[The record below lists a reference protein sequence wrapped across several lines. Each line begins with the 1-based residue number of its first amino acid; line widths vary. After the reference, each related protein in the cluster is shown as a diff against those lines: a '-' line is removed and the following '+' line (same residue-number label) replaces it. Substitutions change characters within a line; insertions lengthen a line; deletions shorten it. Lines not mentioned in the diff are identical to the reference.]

1 MITSKK
7 SLRYIF
13 TFLLSFYLLCMASF
27 AAEIKV
33 YDFASLFNLDEVEN
47 LQEAAT
53 SLAEKYQMDVG
64 IVTTDDAQGKSAM
77 DYADDFYDQNDFGYG
92 VDKDGVLFLIDMD
105 NREIY
110 ISTCGKGISYFTDL
124 RISQMLDSIYY
135 FVSDGNYYDAATD
148 FLDQVTLY
156 LDKGIPSNQNTVERP
171 FSDPREDYHNPY
183 MQEPLPSHKP
193 FTTRLGQPL
202 TTKSITLSIVAS
214 LIGAFILALISR
226 GIVCYMYKHPYR
238 TTPQTKPD
246 DLSIRYIQRED
257 RFVTSHTTKVK
268 IQRNNPPGSGPG
280 SFNASGRSSM
290 HHSSGGHSHGGG
302 GRKF

>member
-1 MITSKK
+1 MSPCKK
-7 SLRYIF
+7 TLHYCSV
-13 TFLLSFYLLCMASF
+13 FLLSFYMLCLTNF

-33 YDFASLFNLDEVEN
+33 YDFASLFSLNEIEA
-47 LQEAAT
+47 LQEETT
-53 SLAEKYQMDVG
+53 SLAEKYEMDIG

-77 DYADDFYDQNDFGYG
+77 DYADDFYDENDFGYG
-92 VDKDGVLFLIDMD
+92 TNADGLLLLIDMD

-124 RISQMLDSIYY
+124 RISQMLDSLYN
-135 FVSDGNYYDAATD
+135 FVSSGNYYGAATD
-148 FLDQVTLY
+148 FLDQVILY
-156 LDKGIPSNQNTVERP
+156 LDAGIPSNQNTVERP
-171 FSDPREDYHNPY
+171 FSDPRVDYDDPY
-183 MQEPLPSHKP
+183 MQEALPSHKP

-202 TTKSITLSIVAS
+202 TAKSITLSIVAA

-226 GIVCYMYKHPYR
+226 GIVCYIYKHPYR

-246 DLSIRYIQRED
+246 DLSVRYTQRED

-268 IQRNNPPGSGPG
+268 IQRDPPPGGPSG
-280 SFNASGRSSM
+280 ASGRSSM

>member
-1 MITSKK
+1 MITSRK

-13 TFLLSFYLLCMASF
+13 VFLLSFYLLCMTSP

-33 YDFASLFNLDEVEN
+33 YDFASLFSLDEVES
-47 LQEAAT
+47 LQEEAT

-64 IVTTDDAQGKSAM
+64 IVTTNDTQGQSAM

-92 VDKDGVLFLIDMD
+92 ATKDGLLFLIDMD

-135 FVSDGNYYDAATD
+135 FVSDGNYYGAATD

-156 LDKGIPSNQNTVERP
+156 LDKGIPSNQNTIERP
-171 FSDPREDYHNPY
+171 FSDPRVDYDDPY
-183 MQEPLPSHKP
+183 MQEALPAHEP

-202 TTKSITLSIVAS
+202 TAKSITLSVVAS

-246 DLSIRYIQRED
+246 DLSVRYTQRED

-268 IQRNNPPGSGPG
+268 IQRDPPPGGPSG
-280 SFNASGRSSM
+280 ASGRSSM